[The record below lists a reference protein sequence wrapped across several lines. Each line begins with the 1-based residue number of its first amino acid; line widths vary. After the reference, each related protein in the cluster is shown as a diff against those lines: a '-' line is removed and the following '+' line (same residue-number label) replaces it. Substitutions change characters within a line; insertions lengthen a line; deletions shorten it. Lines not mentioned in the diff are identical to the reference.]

1 MSSSKGSHQGYNA
14 RAVANEDQVVV
25 AADVTD
31 EQKDPAQPHPM
42 IEANLAALYGE
53 DPDSYIATRNMK
65 KSQTPRTGRRGR
77 LRKDATL
84 VERMDPKVSNKAG
97 RTLHRRAPRDAA
109 AAPCS
114 RIAPRS

>member
-1 MSSSKGSHQGYNA
+1 
-14 RAVANEDQVVV
+14 
-25 AADVTD
+25 
-31 EQKDPAQPHPM
+31 
-42 IEANLAALYGE
+42 
-53 DPDSYIATRNMK
+53 MK
-65 KSQTPRTGRRGR
+65 KSQTPRTGRRGW

-97 RTLHRRAPRDAA
+97 LTLYRRAPRDAA